1 MQEVATKRGTN
12 NAERGTWNAER
23 KNVITFSLKTY
34 IVKVKDYYLTTL
46 YVKTNRDEYENLLLS
61 RHAAP

>member
-1 MQEVATKRGTN
+1 MQEVATK
-12 NAERGTWNAER
+12 RGTWNAER

-34 IVKVKDYYLTTL
+34 IVKVKDNYLTTL

-61 RHAAP
+61 RHAPH